1 MVEYV
6 KNKSG
11 DKLFGEE
18 SDNVSY
24 VINTDQSL
32 RLNDFS
38 ACWIPVED
46 KNPTGDSFVLGLIYV
61 KDYDEFGY
69 FESQYKYW
77 INEGRW
83 YEMPYRYDKKTGILT
98 MSFDRGEATFE
109 LLDKN
114 TLLMTNYGGSYKFYR
129 LEE

>member
-1 MVEYV
+1 M
-6 KNKSG
+6 
-11 DKLFGEE
+11 
-18 SDNVSY
+18 
-24 VINTDQSL
+24 INTDQSL

-83 YEMPYRYDKKTGILT
+83 SEMPYRYDEKTGILT